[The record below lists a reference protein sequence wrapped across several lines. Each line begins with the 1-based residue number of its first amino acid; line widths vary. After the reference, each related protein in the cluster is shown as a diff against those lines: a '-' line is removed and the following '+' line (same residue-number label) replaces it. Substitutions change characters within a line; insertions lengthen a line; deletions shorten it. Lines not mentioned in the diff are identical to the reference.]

1 MNIVFFSSKKVV
13 GLDIGSSSIKIA
25 ELEVGRQ
32 GAKLLTFG
40 IVPTPAG
47 AMSYG
52 DIHDIDSLSRVVR
65 QLISDYKIKRK
76 SAAVGL
82 AGTAAIV
89 KKITIPRIDHKLLKD
104 QVRWEAEQYIPFDV
118 NSISLDY
125 HLIENTNTPDMMDL
139 LLIASQNDVVT
150 SYTSV
155 VQMAGLNLGILDV
168 AGFALA
174 NIFEFNYG
182 KLPGQ
187 TIGILNLGATTT
199 NFVVIHDG
207 DVVFSRDINA
217 GGQNYTYEIHKE
229 LGVSIP
235 EAETLK
241 LSAVRGEGVPDEV
254 HSLLSSMN
262 ETIKEEVRNNFDYF
276 AGSASNLSLTQCFFT
291 GGASDTPGLIE
302 SISQATSVRMEPMN
316 PLMRITP
323 AGKNLS
329 PGFLSQTS
337 TLSAVVLGLAL
348 RKAGDS

>member
-1 MNIVFFSSKKVV
+1 MN
-13 GLDIGSSSIKIA
+13 
-25 ELEVGRQ
+25 
-32 GAKLLTFG
+32 
-40 IVPTPAG
+40 
-47 AMSYG
+47 YG
-52 DIHDIDSLSRVVR
+52 DVQDVDGLSMAVR
-65 QLISDYKIKRK
+65 QVISDYKIKRK
-76 SAAVGL
+76 HAAVGL

-89 KKITIPRIDHKLLKD
+89 KKITIPRIDKKLLKD

-125 HLIENTNTPDMMDL
+125 HLIESSGAPDMMDL

-150 SYTSV
+150 AYASV
-155 VQMAGLNLGILDV
+155 VQMAGLQMGILDV

-174 NIFEFNYG
+174 NVFEFNYG

-187 TIGILNLGATTT
+187 TIGILNIGATTT
-199 NFVVIHDG
+199 NFVVVHDG
-207 DVVFSRDINA
+207 DVVFSRDINV

-254 HSLLSSMN
+254 HSILSSMN
-262 ETIKEEVRNNFDYF
+262 ETVKEEVRNNFDYF
-276 AGSASNLSLTQCFFT
+276 AGSASNLSLAQCFFT
-291 GGASDTPGLIE
+291 GGASSTPGLVE
-302 SISQATSVRMEPMN
+302 AISQATSVRMEPMN

-323 AGKNLS
+323 SGKGIS
-329 PGFLSQTS
+329 PAFLDQTS
-337 TLSAVVLGLAL
+337 SYASVVLGLAL

>member
-1 MNIVFFSSKKVV
+1 M
-13 GLDIGSSSIKIA
+13 A
-25 ELEVGRQ
+25 ELEVSRQ
-32 GAKLLTFG
+32 GAKLLSFG
-40 IVPTPAG
+40 IVPTPAN
-47 AMSYG
+47 AMNYG
-52 DIHDIDSLSRVVR
+52 DVQDVDSLSMAVR
-65 QLISDYKIKRK
+65 QVITDYKIKRK
-76 SAAVGL
+76 HAAVGL

-89 KKITIPRIDHKLLKD
+89 KKITIPRIDKKLLKD

-125 HLIENTNTPDMMDL
+125 HLIESSSASDMMDL

-150 SYTSV
+150 SYASV
-155 VQMAGLNLGILDV
+155 VQMAGLQMGILDV

-174 NIFEFNYG
+174 NVFEFNYG

-187 TIGILNLGATTT
+187 TIGILNIGATTT
-199 NFVVIHDG
+199 NFVVVHDG
-207 DVVFSRDINA
+207 DVVFSRDINV

-254 HSLLSSMN
+254 HSILSSMN
-262 ETIKEEVRNNFDYF
+262 ETVKEEIRNNFDYF
-276 AGSASNLSLTQCFFT
+276 AGSASNLSLAQCFFT
-291 GGASDTPGLIE
+291 GGASGTPGLVE
-302 SISQATSVRMEPMN
+302 AISQATSVRMEPMN

-323 AGKNLS
+323 SGKGIS
-329 PGFLSQTS
+329 PAFLDQTS
-337 TLSAVVLGLAL
+337 AYASVVLGLAL